1 MGGRNEMDYILIDA
15 PITPYSSKEEI
26 EAWIKE
32 LKSMEQT
39 PEVIAAI
46 EDAKELLEGADE

>member
-1 MGGRNEMDYILIDA
+1 MDYILIDA

-32 LKSMEQT
+32 LQDMEQT

-46 EDAKELLEGADE
+46 EDAKELLEGTDE

>member
-32 LKSMEQT
+32 LQDMEQT

-46 EDAKELLEGADE
+46 EDAKELLEGTDE